1 MLILFLCFQSELATD
16 STPGYQ
22 NLFSECSIKKST
34 LLEEKKMF
42 LPSAGI
48 DFAVRVPRRAVRVSS
63 LKALKS
69 SPSLLLLHEIARGT
83 VRVISKQS

>member
-1 MLILFLCFQSELATD
+1 
-16 STPGYQ
+16 
-22 NLFSECSIKKST
+22 
-34 LLEEKKMF
+34 MF
-42 LPSAGI
+42 LSSARI

>member
-1 MLILFLCFQSELATD
+1 MLLSSVHIH
-16 STPGYQ
+16 
-22 NLFSECSIKKST
+22 
-34 LLEEKKMF
+34 
-42 LPSAGI
+42 
-48 DFAVRVPRRAVRVSS
+48 FAVRVPRRAVRISS